1 MHTCCS
7 VAVLDLN
14 DVIMHA
20 KSISSP
26 GSLSLVLV
34 SPSYLIFFKSI
45 RTSLY
50 MNMTFNMTYMIFT
63 AQPEGL
69 ICTLFYFL
77 LMKYIP
83 RHEREKKRYFNY

>member
-1 MHTCCS
+1 
-7 VAVLDLN
+7 
-14 DVIMHA
+14 MHA

-45 RTSLY
+45 RTLY

-63 AQPEGL
+63 AEPEGL
-69 ICTLFYFL
+69 ICILFYFL

-83 RHEREKKRYFNY
+83 RRTHKKKIFQLLEKNPWTYKIFI